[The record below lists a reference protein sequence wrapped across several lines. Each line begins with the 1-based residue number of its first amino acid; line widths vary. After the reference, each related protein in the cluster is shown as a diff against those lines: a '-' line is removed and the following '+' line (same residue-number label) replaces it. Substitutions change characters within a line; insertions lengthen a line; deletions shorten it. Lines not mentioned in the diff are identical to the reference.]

1 MRTGQIVV
9 IIAVVVFALDA
20 LSKAWALSHLHE
32 GVLDPFIPGIL
43 QLTLTTNTGGDF
55 GIGRD
60 FKGLMTLLPIAICAG
75 IIYWIIRRE
84 KSGPPLHMIEI
95 VGLSLVLGGASGN
108 IFDRLVRGR
117 VTDFLD
123 FAFMS
128 FPVFNVADA
137 LIDVGVALIVLHSFF
152 GSAFQPKPTNAG
164 EQNG

>member
-1 MRTGQIVV
+1 MKTGLIVFV
-9 IIAVVVFALDA
+9 IAVVVFALDA
-20 LSKAWALSHLHE
+20 FSKAWALGHLHE
-32 GVLDPFIPGIL
+32 GMLAPFIPGVL
-43 QLTLTTNTGGDF
+43 QLTLTTNTGGAF

-60 FKGLMTLLPIAICAG
+60 FKGLMTLLPMAICAG
-75 IIYWIIRRE
+75 IVYWIFRRE
-84 KSGPPLHMIEI
+84 KSGPPLHILEI

-137 LIDVGVALIVLHSFF
+137 LIDVGVALIVMHSLF
-152 GSAFQPKPTNAG
+152 GGAYQPKATNTG